1 MSNSKGLQMT
11 APFPSNPKATPKRY
25 FSRATF
31 SDPDGNGWPLEEI
44 TTRRPGR
51 IDPGATSFGSPS
63 DLASA
68 LRRVA
73 AAHGEHE
80 KRTGKADA
88 NWPDW
93 YAEYMV
99 AETGWDEVAG
109 VSDYDVTTNR
119 SRRFNLRQ

>member
-11 APFPSNPKATPKRY
+11 APFPPNPKATPKRN

-31 SDPDGNGWPLEEI
+31 SDPDGNGWLLQEI
-44 TTRRPGR
+44 TTRLPGS
-51 IDPGATSFGSPS
+51 IDPGATSFGSAS

-80 KRTGKADA
+80 KRIGKADV

-93 YAEYMV
+93 YGEYGCG
-99 AETGWDEVAG
+99 AGWDGVAG
-109 VSDYDVTTNR
+109 VSDYDVSTNR
-119 SRRFNLRQ
+119 SRRFDLRQ